1 MTGICLL
8 VFALM
13 IATGIWFRQV
23 QSLSPIKNWTP
34 KYLALENPFIPP
46 PLTAK
51 TSQAINDGKSVQ
63 AIEDIDDIEEI
74 TSKVLYDRLEDQN
87 LQIASQI
94 KQHQNE
100 LDNYYKKMEKEI
112 NKLNKMIER
121 IKNNDTAEATS
132 SPSRTNTGV
141 DNTQVGSSSKQ
152 DFNIS
157 PQTMTVSYVSQQD
170 RTMMEGIQQ
179 MLNHLNGGNV
189 TITDAMVNEVLS
201 RIRKE
206 NIDTNGD
213 NALELQRIKKIEL
226 EKELYEAESL
236 ELAELMAEIDEKY
249 EIKYSELND
258 EMNTLLN
265 NASNDDQRAKIIA
278 DYDQLRNKL
287 CDEHNNE
294 RAKRLEELRR
304 RLAERRME
312 KVNQFNDENKLILAT
327 VFTFLL
333 FITYH

>member
-1 MTGICLL
+1 MG
-8 VFALM
+8 
-13 IATGIWFRQV
+13 
-23 QSLSPIKNWTP
+23 SSPIQT
-34 KYLALENPFIPP
+34 
-46 PLTAK
+46 T
-51 TSQAINDGKSVQ
+51 
-63 AIEDIDDIEEI
+63 
-74 TSKVLYDRLEDQN
+74 
-87 LQIASQI
+87 
-94 KQHQNE
+94 
-100 LDNYYKKMEKEI
+100 
-112 NKLNKMIER
+112 
-121 IKNNDTAEATS
+121 
-132 SPSRTNTGV
+132 TGV

-206 NIDTNGD
+206 NIDKNGD

-236 ELAELMAEIDEKY
+236 ELGELMAEIDEQY

-258 EMNTLLN
+258 EMNTLLK

-278 DYDQLRNKL
+278 DYDQLRNQL
-287 CDEHNNE
+287 RDEHNNE
-294 RAKRLEELRR
+294 RAKRLEELKR
-304 RLAERRME
+304 RLAEKRME
-312 KVNQFNDENKLILAT
+312 KVNQFNDENKLILANYELNQT
-327 VFTFLL
+327 PMSIDNALDSLKATTDDIDSG
-333 FITYH
+333 ITGDKIEMIELEIQDIKASFEKEKNRIKAEFDNIVQSKLDSDVYNTLQIELESELENISKKFERELNEGVDSIEIDVAKRGKKELKK